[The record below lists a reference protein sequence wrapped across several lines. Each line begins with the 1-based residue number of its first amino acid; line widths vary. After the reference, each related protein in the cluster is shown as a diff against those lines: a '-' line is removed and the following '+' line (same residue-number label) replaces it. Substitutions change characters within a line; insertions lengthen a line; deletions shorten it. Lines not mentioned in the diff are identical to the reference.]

1 MFHFVYKTTNLEN
14 GRYYIG
20 KCTTKY
26 LNKKYLG
33 SGKILLE
40 AIKKYGEEN
49 FKREIL
55 AFTDSPEANAEKEK
69 ELIGDLWETDLLC
82 YNLKAGGLGGRP
94 KGMPLTRIARYKISM
109 ALKGKAKSP
118 EHVANL
124 KKRVFSEETRRRISE
139 AAKNRAPM
147 TEEHKRKL
155 GMIHKGKPLSEEH
168 KRKVSEGVKRAL
180 A

>member
-1 MFHFVYKTTNLEN
+1 MFHFVYKTTNLVN

-20 KCTTKY
+20 KTTTKY
-26 LNKKYLG
+26 LNKKYFG

-55 AFTDSPEANAEKEK
+55 AYSDTPEANAEKER
-69 ELIGDLWETDLLC
+69 ELIGDLWSTDPLC

-94 KGMPLTRIARYKISM
+94 KGLALSEETRSKISG
-109 ALKGKAKSP
+109 ALKGKTKSAS
-118 EHVANL
+118 HVANI
-124 KKRVFSEETRRRISE
+124 KKRVFSEETKRRMSE
-139 AAKNRAPM
+139 AAKNRPPR

-155 GMIHKGKPLSEEH
+155 GLVNKGRHLSEEH
-168 KRKVSEGVKRAL
+168 KRKVSEGVKRHWA
-180 A
+180 